1 MSCCL
6 LVINHNHRV
15 GTEEGEQTY
24 GFEYDLV
31 DLATLKLP
39 SAKIVAEDVGYNI

>member
-1 MSCCL
+1 M
-6 LVINHNHRV
+6 RT
-15 GTEEGEQTY
+15 GEGEQTY

-39 SAKIVAEDVGYNI
+39 SVKTAAEDVGYNI